1 MPHMEFILCLRYGD
15 IMKKLI
21 IFGFDGTLADTSPG
35 ILHCFNT
42 TATSMGFNPVDRK
55 AMYGI
60 IGFSLEAGLR
70 KLFDMNDSEIEYAIN
85 NYSKLYSM
93 KGKEMFYLYSGI
105 EETLRRLK
113 DDGYLLAVATQ
124 KHDMYTRDMLKTHKV
139 EDLFDVICATDVGK
153 DLHKSNLLRMACEKL
168 EVLPEESIFLG
179 DNYIDAQGAAEVG
192 MDFAAVLYG
201 WGFRTKAEAQQY
213 ECKLYIENPD
223 EIYNLIKTL

>member
-1 MPHMEFILCLRYGD
+1 
-15 IMKKLI
+15 MKRLI

-42 TATSMGFNPVDRK
+42 TATSMGFNPIDRK
-55 AMYGI
+55 SMYGV

-70 KLFDMNDSEIEYAIN
+70 KLFDMNDDEIEYAIN

-105 EETLRRLK
+105 EETLHKLK

-124 KHDMYTRDMLKTHKV
+124 KHDMYTRDMLKAYEI
-139 EDLFDVICATDVGK
+139 EDLFDAICATDVGMN
-153 DLHKSNLLRMACEKL
+153 LNKSNLLRMACERL
-168 EVLPEESIFLG
+168 DVSPEESIFFG
-179 DNYIDAQGAAEVG
+179 DNYVDAHGALEAG

-201 WGFRTKAEAQQY
+201 WGFKTKAEAQQY
-213 ECKLYIENPD
+213 NCRLYIEKSED
-223 EIYNLIKTL
+223 IYNMIKTL

>member
-1 MPHMEFILCLRYGD
+1 
-15 IMKKLI
+15 MKKLI

-55 AMYGI
+55 SMYGI
-60 IGFSLEAGLR
+60 IGFPLEAGLR
-70 KLFDMNDSEIEYAIN
+70 KLFDMNDGEIEYAIN

-105 EETLRRLK
+105 EETLYKLK
-113 DDGYLLAVATQ
+113 EDGYLLAVATQ
-124 KHDMYTRDMLKTHKV
+124 KHDMYTRDMLKTYKI
-139 EDLFDVICATDVGK
+139 EDLFDAICATDVGK
-153 DLHKSNLLRMACEKL
+153 DLYKSNLLRMACEKL
-168 EVLPEESIFLG
+168 GVLPEESIFLG
-179 DNYIDAQGAAEVG
+179 DNYVDAQGAEEVG

-213 ECKLYIENPD
+213 NCRLYIENSD
-223 EIYNLIKTL
+223 DIYNMIKTL

>member
-1 MPHMEFILCLRYGD
+1 
-15 IMKKLI
+15 MKKLI

-55 AMYGI
+55 SMYGI
-60 IGFSLEAGLR
+60 IGFPLEAGLR

-105 EETLRRLK
+105 EETLHRLK
-113 DDGYLLAVATQ
+113 DDGYLLAIATQ
-124 KHDMYTRDMLKTHKV
+124 KHDMYTRDMLRVHEV
-139 EDLFDVICATDVGK
+139 EDLFDAICATDVGK
-153 DLHKSNLLRMACEKL
+153 NLYKSNLLRMACEKL
-168 EVLPEESIFLG
+168 DVTPEESIYFG
-179 DNYIDAQGAAEVG
+179 DNYIDAQGAAEIG

-213 ECKLYIENPD
+213 NCRLYIEKPED
-223 EIYNLIKTL
+223 IYNMIKTL